1 MEAQRLKETKDTVTF
16 SQQPKGIAVI
26 AVMSVKGAQK
36 RDIKTEK
43 MIVRRFA
50 KVGQLI

>member
-1 MEAQRLKETKDTVTF
+1 METKDTVIFTKT
-16 SQQPKGIAVI
+16 PKGIAVI
-26 AVMSVKGAQK
+26 AVMLLMGAK
-36 RDIKTEK
+36 KVIRDIKTEK